1 MPTTITR
8 LSPLRAPTLCLL
20 LWLAAGWVGLPVAQ
34 AEPLRI
40 VTEEFSP
47 YNMTENGKITGLST
61 EVVEA
66 VLAEVG
72 EPANIEVMPWARAYD
87 LALHEENVLIYSITR
102 SVERE
107 PLFNWVGLLVTTHTC
122 LYSSAARPIHL
133 ASLEDARHYQIGTV
147 KDDVGEE
154 YLTAHHFSVGANLQS
169 SNKYELNYD
178 KLKGGRV
185 DLWISDDRNAAYLAR
200 QAGDVPEQVLVQS
213 LPLADLG
220 EDLSLAFSLKTPAA
234 TVARFRAAL
243 ETIHRNGTYDAIMR
257 KWL

>member
-1 MPTTITR
+1 MLTTLTR
-8 LSPLRAPTLCLL
+8 LSPLRAQTLCLL
-20 LWLAAGWVGLPVAQ
+20 LWLATGWVGLPVAN
-34 AEPLRI
+34 AEPLRV

-61 EVVEA
+61 EVVQA

-72 EPANIEVMPWARAYD
+72 ETAPIQVMPWARAYD
-87 LALHEENVLIYSITR
+87 MALHEENVLIYSITR
-102 SVERE
+102 SPERE
-107 PLFNWVGLLVTTHTC
+107 PLFNWVGLIVSTHTC
-122 LYSSAARPIHL
+122 LYSSAARPVHL
-133 ASLEDARHYQIGTV
+133 NSLEDARRYQIGTV

-154 YLTAHHFSVGANLQS
+154 YLTARHFTVGENLQS
-169 SNKYELNYD
+169 SSKYELNYD

-200 QAGDVPEQVLVQS
+200 QAGDQPERVLVQS

-220 EDLSLAFSLKTPAA
+220 EDLSLAFSLKTPQA
-234 TVARFRAAL
+234 TVERYRAAL
-243 ETIHRNGTYDAIMR
+243 EAIHRNGKYDAIMR